1 MQSVLDLLH
10 HTVTS
15 PWVYLVIVVVTAV
28 DAFFP
33 AVPGETVVIAAAVFA
48 TGDGPN
54 LIGVMVVAAL
64 GALAGDHVSY
74 AIGRRGGAHR
84 LARLP
89 ADSRRR
95 ASSEWARRAVDARG
109 GLILATSRYV
119 PGGRTAV
126 TLTMGAVCY
135 PRRSFL
141 LFDAIATGTWAVY
154 CGLLGYFGGLA
165 FERDPVRGVL
175 AGVGLSVVVTVGL
188 ELARWLRRRAHRR
201 AAVRRGDGS

>member
-15 PWVYLVIVVVTAV
+15 PWVYLVIFVVTAV

-33 AVPGETVVIAAAVFA
+33 VVPGETVVITAGVFAAA
-48 TGDGPN
+48 GEPN
-54 LIGVMVVAAL
+54 LVAVIVVAAV

-74 AIGRRGGAHR
+74 GIGRGGGAHR

-89 ADSRRR
+89 AESRRR
-95 ASSEWARRAVDARG
+95 TGSDWARRAVDRRG
-109 GLILATSRYV
+109 GSILTTSRYV

-126 TLTMGAVCY
+126 TLTMGAVRY
-135 PRRSFL
+135 PLSRFL
-141 LFDAIATGTWAVY
+141 FFDAVATGSWAIY

-165 FERDPVRGVL
+165 FEHDPGRALLV
-175 AGVGLSVVVTVGL
+175 GVGLSLAVTGLL
-188 ELARWLRRRAHRR
+188 ELGRWLRRRAHRR
-201 AAVRRGDGS
+201 AAARR